1 VSCVLFVVIVCYF
14 CCVVLCSA
22 CKVKMSSSDSES
34 PEPKRKIGVVNKEN
48 TKGEHDIDLMG
59 RGRNCDFK
67 KD

>member
-1 VSCVLFVVIVCYF
+1 
-14 CCVVLCSA
+14 
-22 CKVKMSSSDSES
+22 MSSSDSES